1 MNLWEAFMALLR
13 EYQGRI
19 IDAKGMLKI
28 SALHPAC
35 VSMLK
40 VLLAI
45 PTGNDR
51 IMVMIAVIY
60 IHHAA
65 TRVLAHAYTFRRIL
79 GATRD
84 PLLISKAC

>member
-1 MNLWEAFMALLR
+1 MNLWEAFLALLR

-28 SALHPAC
+28 RALHPSC

-51 IMVMIAVIY
+51 VMVMIAVIY
-60 IHHAA
+60 IHHTA
-65 TRVLAHAYTFRRIL
+65 TRVLAQAYTFRIIL

-84 PLLISKAC
+84 PLLIPKAC

>member
-1 MNLWEAFMALLR
+1 MDLGEAFLAFLR

-19 IDAKGMLKI
+19 IDGEGMLKI
-28 SALHPAC
+28 CALHAAC
-35 VSMLK
+35 INMLK

-45 PTGNDR
+45 PIGDDR
-51 IMVMIAVIY
+51 DLVRIAVIY

-65 TRVLAHAYTFRRIL
+65 ARVLTHAISFRRIL

-84 PLLISKAC
+84 PLTIPEAC

>member
-1 MNLWEAFMALLR
+1 MNLWETFLALLR
-13 EYQGRI
+13 EDHGGI

-28 SALHPAC
+28 RALHPAS
-35 VSMLK
+35 VNMLK

-51 IMVMIAVIY
+51 VMVMIAVIY

-65 TRVLAHAYTFRRIL
+65 TRVLAQAETFWRIL
-79 GATRD
+79 RATRD
-84 PLLISKAC
+84 PLWIPITC